1 MHALPETITADPMA
15 PRPKRVVDRWDE
27 TYDTFTMVLD
37 APGGFAFEPGQF
49 NMLSPFGLGESAISI
64 SGDPEDGSRLVHTVR
79 RVGKVTE
86 ALYRLRPG
94 DWVGVRGPFGA
105 GWPVQRCEKRDLVFL
120 AGGLGLPPMRPA
132 IYQALHN
139 RDCFRRVKII
149 YGARTPADMVHVKEL
164 SEWRSR
170 FDCDVLLTVDAAAPG
185 WHGSVGVVTRLIPRA
200 DFDETNATAFVC
212 GPEIMMRFGAAELVK
227 RGMAKERIFVSMERS
242 MKCGIGFCGHC
253 QFGPYFVCKEGPVFR
268 YDQVETL
275 LQVREV

>member
-1 MHALPETITADPMA
+1 MQTLPETIAADPMA
-15 PRPKRVVDRWDE
+15 PRPMRVLERWDE

-49 NMLSPFGLGESAISI
+49 NMLSPFGIGESAISI
-64 SGDPEDGSRLVHTVR
+64 SGDPSDGARLVHTVR

-86 ALYRLRPG
+86 ALSRLRPG
-94 DWVGVRGPFGA
+94 DWVGVRGPFGT
-105 GWPVQRCEKRDLVFL
+105 GWPVQRCEKRDMVFL

-132 IYQALHN
+132 IYQVLQH
-139 RDCFRRVKII
+139 RECFRRVKII
-149 YGARTPADMVHVKEL
+149 YGARTPADMVHVKEI

-170 FDCDVLLTVDAAAPG
+170 FDCDVLLTVDNADPK

-200 DFDETNATAFVC
+200 DFDETNAVAFVC

-227 RGMAKERIFVSMERS
+227 RGVAKERIFVSMERS
-242 MKCGIGFCGHC
+242 MKCGVGFCGHC

-268 YDQVETL
+268 YDQVEAL

>member
-15 PRPKRVVDRWDE
+15 PHPMRVLDRWDE

-49 NMLSPFGLGESAISI
+49 NMLSPFGIGESAISI
-64 SGDPEDGSRLVHTVR
+64 SGDPEDGTHLVHTVR

-86 ALYRLRPG
+86 ALARLRPG
-94 DWVGVRGPFGA
+94 DWVGVRGPFGT
-105 GWPVQRCEKRDLVFL
+105 GWPVQRCEQRDMVFL

-132 IYQALHN
+132 IYQVLKH
-139 RDCFRRVKII
+139 RECFRRVKLI

-170 FDCDVLLTVDAAAPG
+170 FDIDVLLTVDAADQK

-200 DFDETNATAFVC
+200 DFDEANATAFVC

-227 RGMAKERIFVSMERS
+227 RGIPKERIFVSMERS
-242 MKCGIGFCGHC
+242 MKCGIGYCGHC

-268 YDQVETL
+268 YDQIEQL
-275 LQVREV
+275 MQVREV